1 MVPVFDRDVMPEG
14 MARPVNWR
22 GRSGRYYA
30 LAPRRLEDFSFSGD
44 ELFLIALGPMVL
56 WVGAAADL
64 VADPVSRARFRLAM
78 DCADR
83 VFQVDARAD
92 EVERLTIIWDLEAA
106 EPSTGLNAA

>member
-1 MVPVFDRDVMPEG
+1 MHPL
-14 MARPVNWR
+14 AR
-22 GRSGRYYA
+22 S
-30 LAPRRLEDFSFSGD
+30 
-44 ELFLIALGPMVL
+44 
-56 WVGAAADL
+56 AADL

>member
-1 MVPVFDRDVMPEG
+1 
-14 MARPVNWR
+14 
-22 GRSGRYYA
+22 
-30 LAPRRLEDFSFSGD
+30 
-44 ELFLIALGPMVL
+44 MVL

-83 VFQVDARAD
+83 VFHVEAQAN

-106 EPSTGLNAA
+106 EPAIGLSAA